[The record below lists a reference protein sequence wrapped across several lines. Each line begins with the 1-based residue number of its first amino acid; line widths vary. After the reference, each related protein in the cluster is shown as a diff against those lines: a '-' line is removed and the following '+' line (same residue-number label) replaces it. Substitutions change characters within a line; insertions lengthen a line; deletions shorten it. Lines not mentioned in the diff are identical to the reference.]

1 MTSTNLLASGEVSP
15 FRLLAV
21 NECFRGSPAAPFSSA
36 ADEVHG
42 VVEDGMVG
50 KWCELS
56 RESPAGAEP
65 EFMTHDG
72 SEEPGHGAVRAPIV
86 VSKRGNARG
95 AKGSRKMEA
104 Q

>member
-1 MTSTNLLASGEVSP
+1 MTSTNLLANGEVSP
-15 FRLLAV
+15 LRLLAV
-21 NECFRGSPAAPFSSA
+21 NECFWGSPAAPFSSA

-50 KWCELS
+50 KRRELS

-65 EFMTHDG
+65 VFMALGG
-72 SEEPGHGAVRAPIV
+72 SEELGRWAVRAPIV